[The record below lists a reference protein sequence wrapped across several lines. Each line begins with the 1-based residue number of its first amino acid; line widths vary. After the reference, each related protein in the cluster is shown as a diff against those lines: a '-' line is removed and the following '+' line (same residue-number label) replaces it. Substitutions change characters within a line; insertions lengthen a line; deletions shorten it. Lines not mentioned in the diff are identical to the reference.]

1 MIVFFVL
8 VVVLLIGLTAALV
21 TGRIGGVMAEPV
33 STSPFEGLGRGRV
46 VPGDVESL
54 RFDIGLRGY
63 RMDQVDAVLDRLTE
77 ELRARDEEL
86 AALRPAPQATEG

>member
-33 STSPFEGLGRGRV
+33 STSPFEGLGPGRV
-46 VPGDVESL
+46 APADVETL

-86 AALRPAPQATEG
+86 AALRPAPRAAEG

>member
-1 MIVFFVL
+1 MIVFFLL

-33 STSPFEGLGRGRV
+33 STSPFEGFGDGRV
-46 VPGDVESL
+46 APGEVESL
-54 RFDIGLRGY
+54 RFDVGLRGY

-86 AALRPAPQATEG
+86 AALRAAPRATEG